1 MDEDRADTS
10 NLIRVI
16 IMRSKLK
23 QLKQINQLKQHW
35 QKLPKATAYVSTKV
49 NSISTKINIKAAPQ
63 KSRALNEAE
72 IKMAHS
78 VFGPDFDVSQ
88 VRLKTAWWVL
98 KNYAVSPNGNIYFNP
113 EDWTEDFSKAPLGRK
128 SWLIHELTHVWQLQQ
143 GLKVVR
149 GAVMNRRYE
158 YTLADGKSFFAY
170 GIEQQAR
177 MVQDYFVRRE
187 QGKDCGAW
195 QACIPFLQSNK
206 PSNEEY
212 KA

>member
-1 MDEDRADTS
+1 MGRLSAKGLAVPTT
-10 NLIRVI
+10 
-16 IMRSKLK
+16 
-23 QLKQINQLKQHW
+23 Q
-35 QKLPKATAYVSTKV
+35 
-49 NSISTKINIKAAPQ
+49 Q
-63 KSRALNEAE
+63 KSRPLTEVE

-113 EDWTEDFSKAPLGRK
+113 KDWVEDFSKQSLGKK
-128 SWLIHELTHVWQLQQ
+128 SWSIHELTHVWQLQQ

-149 GAVMNRRYE
+149 GAVMKRRYDYILQE
-158 YTLADGKSFFAY
+158 GKSFFTY

-195 QACIPFLQSNK
+195 QACIPFLQQHPDFKNK
-206 PSNEEY
+206 DNNNKEY
-212 KA
+212 QAWWTTNPKPAFLPNLA

>member
-1 MDEDRADTS
+1 MGRLLAKGLAVPTT
-10 NLIRVI
+10 
-16 IMRSKLK
+16 
-23 QLKQINQLKQHW
+23 Q
-35 QKLPKATAYVSTKV
+35 
-49 NSISTKINIKAAPQ
+49 Q
-63 KSRALNEAE
+63 KSRPLTEAE

-113 EDWTEDFSKAPLGRK
+113 KDWVEDFSKQSLGKK

-149 GAVMNRRYE
+149 GAMMNRRYDYILQE
-158 YTLADGKSFFAY
+158 GKSFFTY

-195 QACIPFLQSNK
+195 QACIPFLQQHPDFKNK
-206 PSNEEY
+206 DNNNKEY
-212 KA
+212 QAWWTTNPKPAFLPNLA